1 VRPELVDDDRQDEE
15 HCDRQEQPGGDLQN
29 EFQ

>member
-1 VRPELVDDDRQDEE
+1 VHTDLVDDDRQDEE
-15 HCDRQEQPGGDLQN
+15 HNDRQEQSGGDLQD